1 MRNLAGSQL
10 DRAVVDGIETLAQ
23 MSGGLDK
30 KGTWHI
36 GAKVFLKWDALE
48 IRQSTIYYA
57 WLLGQWDKRIVD
69 QESDVPSIIF
79 FILFIDLGH
88 SKLFIFIFVIL

>member
-1 MRNLAGSQL
+1 MERLSSLIVFYGYYEL
-10 DRAVVDGIETLAQ
+10 DEETA
-23 MSGGLDK
+23 S
-30 KGTWHI
+30 I
-36 GAKVFLKWDALE
+36 R

-79 FILFIDLGH
+79 FILFIDLAH
-88 SKLFIFIFVIL
+88 LKLFIFIFVIL